1 MAFRKRSKSRQ
12 EQKADEGNGFDEGS
26 STSDLD
32 SSDNVSERLSDI
44 DDAEISPYLLTKKEA
59 LYKTIIWEAMHKD
72 YVEKR
77 STRKRARKA
86 KEAGPRRKAAKTS
99 TKQSDERHG
108 NLAPEVKKGRSSKIN
123 YNAINEEDCRL
134 EEGLESNEKVIG
146 AEHSEEAQ
154 DGQGYYDD
162 NYESEHQNQYNEEDE
177 SYYANDDGDDNGHN
191 DGWF

>member
-26 STSDLD
+26 STSDSD
-32 SSDNVSERLSDI
+32 SSDNVSESLSDI

-99 TKQSDERHG
+99 TKKSDEGHS

-146 AEHSEEAQ
+146 AEAQ

-162 NYESEHQNQYNEEDE
+162 NYESEHENQYNEEDE